1 LQVCCQKG
9 NFFFISINFIPREG
23 SYPRYMEQKMTDH
36 HLLALLKDESSRKEG
51 MAVLINSYQA
61 PLYWHIRKM
70 ILSHDD
76 SKDVLQEVFVRVW
89 RNIGKFKGDS
99 SVFTWLFRIASN
111 ESIRFLEKK
120 QRQQVHKMNIQ
131 EILIKELE
139 TEPFISGDEIQL
151 ALQKAL
157 FGLTDRQ
164 RLVFNMRYF
173 DEMDY
178 TEIASILETTVNN
191 VKVLY
196 HNAKNQV
203 QETIKKEL

>member
-1 LQVCCQKG
+1 
-9 NFFFISINFIPREG
+9 
-23 SYPRYMEQKMTDH
+23 MEKENTEED
-36 HLLALLKDESSRKEG
+36 LLKLLGNESKRREG

-70 ILSHDD
+70 VISHED
-76 SKDVLQEVFVRVW
+76 SKDVLQDVFVRVW
-89 RNIGKFKGDS
+89 RNIGQFRGDS
-99 SVFTWLFRIASN
+99 AIFTWLFRIASN

-120 QRQQVHKMNIQ
+120 QRQQVHKMNMQ
-131 EILIKELE
+131 EMLVKELE
-139 TEPFISGDEIQL
+139 DEPFISADEIQL

-164 RLVFNMRYF
+164 RLVFNMHYF